1 VGIIKNIFWAIAIL
15 IALAILFV
23 VGAFVLLGIN
33 YILPV
38 IVAGGAG
45 IFLLIAIMGSGDN
58 ECLDK

>member
-1 VGIIKNIFWAIAIL
+1 METIKNVFWVIATL
-15 IALAILFV
+15 IVLAILFV

-45 IFLLIAIMGSGDN
+45 IFLLIAIVESGD
-58 ECLDK
+58 